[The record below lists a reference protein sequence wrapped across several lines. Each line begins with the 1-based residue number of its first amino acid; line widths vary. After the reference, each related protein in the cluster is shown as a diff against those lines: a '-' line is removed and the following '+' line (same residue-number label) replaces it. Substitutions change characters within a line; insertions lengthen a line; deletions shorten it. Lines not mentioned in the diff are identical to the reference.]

1 MISFE
6 ETMMR
11 FIDLK
16 TKLKALI
23 SLLSPFIVLVVLGT
37 VAIYSAK
44 DLVEKFLGAA
54 RAT

>member
-1 MISFE
+1 
-6 ETMMR
+6 MR

-23 SLLSPFIVLVVLGT
+23 GLPSPFIVLVVLGT

-44 DLVEKFLGAA
+44 DLVEKFLGDA
-54 RAT
+54 RAA

>member
-1 MISFE
+1 
-6 ETMMR
+6 MR

-23 SLLSPFIVLVVLGT
+23 GLPSPFIVLVVLGP

-44 DLVEKFLGAA
+44 DLVEKFLGDA